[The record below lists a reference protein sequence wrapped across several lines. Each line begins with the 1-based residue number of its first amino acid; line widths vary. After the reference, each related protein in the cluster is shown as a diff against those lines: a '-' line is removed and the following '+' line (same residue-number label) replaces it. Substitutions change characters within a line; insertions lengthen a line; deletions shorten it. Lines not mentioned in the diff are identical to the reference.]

1 MVGRGINPYSH
12 LWTLDQP
19 EAFNGQR
26 LRQSDERLEN
36 QQPGGSELLSHI
48 FER

>member
-1 MVGRGINPYSH
+1 MVGQEYVPYSH

-19 EAFNGQR
+19 EAFDGQR

-36 QQPGGSELLSHI
+36 QQPGGSELLSRV